1 MGKYQYQT
9 KGTCAS
15 LIEFEIEDGILHN
28 VQFKKGC
35 KGNLQGVSRLVEGLP
50 VETVIERLNGI
61 NCQGNTSCPDQ
72 LAQALKMTIGQ
83 QKQSA
88 AQ

>member
-35 KGNLQGVSRLVEGLP
+35 RGNLQGVSRLVEGLP
-50 VETVIERLNGI
+50 VEQVIQRLSGI

-72 LAQALKMTIGQ
+72 LAQALRMTLARQ
-83 QKQSA
+83 QQGA
-88 AQ
+88 DQ

>member
-72 LAQALKMTIGQ
+72 LAQALKMTIAQ